1 MEIDMTF
8 NFYALNETT
17 PCLTFTASGSYL
29 WDHMCETI
37 VDHVLGVDP
46 HSEVAARDL
55 VELVEMETAD
65 ESEYVEAIFVQGELV
80 GSMGGPFW
88 LDPSQYVKI

>member
-1 MEIDMTF
+1 MTF

-17 PCLTFTASGSYL
+17 PYLTFTASGSYLWDHL

-37 VDHVLGVDP
+37 VDHVLGLDP
-46 HSEVAARDL
+46 HSEVAARDF

-65 ESEYVEAIFVQGELV
+65 ESEYVEAIFVQGKPV
-80 GSMGGPFW
+80 GSLGGPFW
-88 LDPSQYVKI
+88 LDPSEYVKI

>member
-1 MEIDMTF
+1 MTF

-17 PCLTFTASGSYL
+17 PCLTFTASGPYL

-37 VDHVLGVDP
+37 VDHVLGVDR